1 MKLQVNAPETF
12 LVERY
17 LEEIARSYDVPWLS
31 DILVHDEEEEEEK
44 DDDNDDQGGG
54 GQAEV
59 IINNHLAIAMV
70 THHFLSIK

>member
-1 MKLQVNAPETF
+1 MKLQVNAPESF

-31 DILVHDEEEEEEK
+31 DILVHDEEEEEE

-59 IINNHLAIAMV
+59 RINNHLAIAMV
-70 THHFLSIK
+70 TYHSLSII